1 MMKKVLLLGDLNK
14 VMGNLNKYLSTE
26 MQTQMCPDKLDILTA
41 MLDIYTPNLFLIF
54 LHGREI
60 MEKRIVDYLC
70 ENCPNIPILL
80 LGKSEE
86 CKFYQEK
93 YDAENVHY
101 VVRPTTLG
109 ALLQRCEILL
119 NGSEDEELQDDM
131 SQESTEENEDVPRK
145 CILAAD
151 DNGVFLRSL
160 KGMLEKHYD
169 VIVATSGEMALS
181 QAKKKMPNLILLDYE
196 MPGWDGKKTFEEIRK
211 EESLKDIPVV
221 FLTAVSDKKHIQDV
235 LELKPAGYLLKPI
248 NQQRIFRT
256 IEEALIEI

>member
-14 VMGNLNKYLSTE
+14 VMGNLNKYLSTQ
-26 MQTQMCPDKLDILTA
+26 MQTQMCPDRLDIVTA
-41 MLDIYTPNLFLIF
+41 MLDVYTPDLFLIF

-60 MEKRIVDYLC
+60 MEKRIVDYLSA
-70 ENCPNIPILL
+70 NRPDIPILL
-80 LGKSEE
+80 LGKADE

-93 YDAENVHY
+93 YDGENIHY

-109 ALLQRCEILL
+109 TLLQRCEALL
-119 NGSEDEELQDDM
+119 SGATEEENESDM
-131 SQESTEENEDVPRK
+131 ALESTEGKEDEPKK
-145 CILAAD
+145 CILAVD

-169 VIVATSGEMALS
+169 VVVANSGEMALT
-181 QAKKKMPNLILLDYE
+181 QAKKKMPDLILLDYE
-196 MPGWDGKKTFEEIRK
+196 MPGWDGRQTFEEIRK
-211 EESLKDIPVV
+211 DEELKDIPVV

-235 LELKPAGYLLKPI
+235 LELRPAGYLLKPI

-256 IEEALIEI
+256 LEEALIEI